1 MSVLLRHPGAVP
13 ALFSREVE
21 AGRHPEGV
29 VALWRG
35 FASRRRRPGL
45 PGGPARRRGPGW
57 LAVPL
62 MLLCAEAPLIK
73 AATIVLSMALPL

>member
-21 AGRHPEGV
+21 PGRPREGAGAR
-29 VALWRG
+29 WRG
-35 FASRRRRPGL
+35 MALCRRRPGL
-45 PGGPARRRGPGW
+45 LAVPARRRGPGW

-73 AATIVLSMALPL
+73 VATMVLSRALPL